1 MNRADIL
8 EAFHR
13 GTFAKTAR
21 TTVTKSC
28 QLHARGPPFFM
39 WRPLWDVQRVGWSVC
54 IVHVTTP
61 GHIVGWQPIT
71 VESWTN
77 WLSADWQTNQ
87 DLSVCLSACAS
98 ICSQHPYVMPLPLVQ
113 NGQIWCF
120 LSPSLC
126 LYQTS
131 MVLFFCRW
139 CSLSSFHSA
148 SIPFPSLTSLKFLR
162 CASSCVAPSDPTARN
177 TCNRRER
184 NRERLVTNAGKEV
197 CFVDRAKC
205 CF

>member
-21 TTVTKSC
+21 TTITKSC
-28 QLHARGPPFFM
+28 QLHARGPPFIM
-39 WRPLWDVQRVGWSVC
+39 WRPLWDIQRVGWSVC

-61 GHIVGWQPIT
+61 GHICGVTTYHCGIMDQL
-71 VESWTN
+71 VERRLTDKSG
-77 WLSADWQTNQ
+77 
-87 DLSVCLSACAS
+87 SVCLSACVS
-98 ICSQHPYVMPLPLVQ
+98 VCSQHPYVMPLPLVQ

-126 LYQTS
+126 LSRTP

-205 CF
+205 CC